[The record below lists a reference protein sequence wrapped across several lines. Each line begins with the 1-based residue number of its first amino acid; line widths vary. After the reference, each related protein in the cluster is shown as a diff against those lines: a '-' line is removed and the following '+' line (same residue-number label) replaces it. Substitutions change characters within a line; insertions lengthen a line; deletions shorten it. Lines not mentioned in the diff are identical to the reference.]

1 MLSLYL
7 CYSSSTPEE
16 TQLNDVDWRFL
27 CIFQEQEVEDVTW
40 AEPEDGGGGAE
51 RRGQPGVWCH
61 RGGGSTHSET
71 AGTLLTVYLMFQLP
85 QYAN

>member
-16 TQLNDVDWRFL
+16 TQLNDVDWHFL

-51 RRGQPGVWCH
+51 RRGQPGV
-61 RGGGSTHSET
+61 
-71 AGTLLTVYLMFQLP
+71 
-85 QYAN
+85 